1 MKYHRFSMGTAA
13 DPALVTVARFA
24 YPGDAAVA
32 RTALEAAGIDAVIS
46 DDISFRLDWLSS
58 RGWGGTKIRIRADD
72 WDRAEEILSTIPEAD
87 LGTEPGV
94 AVEEP
99 HSLFE
104 CPRCGAPG
112 PLRVPKLRIF
122 GLAALIL
129 VSIGFLSSTDIS
141 ATLFMSGLAVA
152 LVLLIVDDLR
162 CQECGMWWR

>member
-1 MKYHRFSMGTAA
+1 MRNAA

-24 YPGDAAVA
+24 YPADAAVA
-32 RTALEAAGIDAVIS
+32 LTALEAAGIDAFIT
-46 DDISFRLDWLSS
+46 DDTSFRLDWLSS

-72 WDRAEEILSTIPEAD
+72 WDLAEEILSTIPEAD

-99 HSLFE
+99 RTLLE
-104 CPRCGAPG
+104 CPRCGAAG
-112 PLRVPKLRIF
+112 PFRVPKLRIL

-129 VSIGFLSSTDIS
+129 VSLGFLSTTDIS
-141 ATLFMSGLAVA
+141 ASLFMTGLAAA

-162 CQECGMWWR
+162 CHECGMWWR